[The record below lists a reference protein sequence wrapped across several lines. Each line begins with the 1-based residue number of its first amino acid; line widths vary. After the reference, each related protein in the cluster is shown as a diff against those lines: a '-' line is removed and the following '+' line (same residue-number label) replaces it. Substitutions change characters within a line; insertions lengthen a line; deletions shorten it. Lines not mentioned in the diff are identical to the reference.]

1 MQRLS
6 LCFDSTLYSS
16 GPHTVLRSTSATSEL
31 CEAGSEFPA
40 IRISAVTH
48 AVPSEQWQ
56 WAQTRS
62 HSHEEQSSDTISTSE
77 LAETALYIDARVISN
92 ILTD

>member
-16 GPHTVLRSTSATSEL
+16 GPHTVLRSTSATSEPS
-31 CEAGSEFPA
+31 EAGSEFPA
-40 IRISAVTH
+40 IKISGLNAVTH

-62 HSHEEQSSDTISTSE
+62 HSHEEQSSDTI
-77 LAETALYIDARVISN
+77 ALYIDGRVVSN